1 MNPIRLITILAI
13 VAILLLIPFIAMQL
27 TNEVNWTGF
36 DFLIMGTL
44 LFITGLLLD
53 FAIRKVA
60 TRKNRIIASIA
71 IVGAFLLIWVELAVG
86 IF

>member
-1 MNPIRLITILAI
+1 
-13 VAILLLIPFIAMQL
+13 MQL

-36 DFLIMGTL
+36 DFLVMSTL